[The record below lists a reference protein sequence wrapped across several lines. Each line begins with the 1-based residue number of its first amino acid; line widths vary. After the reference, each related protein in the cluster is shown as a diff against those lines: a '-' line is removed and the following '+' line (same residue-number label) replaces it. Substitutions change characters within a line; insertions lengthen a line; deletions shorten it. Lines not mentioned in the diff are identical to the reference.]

1 MAGVKLIDVNKI
13 YGKNRIV
20 RDFDLDI
27 ADGEFIVLLGPSGC
41 GKSTTLRMIAGL
53 EDVTS
58 GGIYIGDRFV
68 NDVEAKDRNLAMVFQ
83 SYALYPHMNVYENIS
98 FALKIAGMDKATLDQ
113 KVRKTAELLQLTD
126 LLNRKPSQ
134 LSGGQRQRVAMG
146 RAMVRNPVL
155 FLFDEPLSNL
165 DAKLRTQMREELK
178 DIHRKLKTTTIYVTH
193 DQIEAMTLADRIVIM
208 REGIIEQVGTPAE
221 VFLHPANTFVAGF
234 IGSPGMNFFEGIV
247 LGSLDQPILDLGA
260 CKIPA
265 PPAYRGR
272 LRRGSELTIGIRP
285 SDIHL
290 GAQRPALLPAEVV
303 GTEIHGADVMVKG
316 RLGTRTFHFQA
327 PLALTPAVGAVGT
340 CSFDL
345 DALHLF
351 DRNSGRALESVLQ

>member
-1 MAGVKLIDVNKI
+1 VNKI
-13 YGKNRIV
+13 YGKSHIV
-20 RDFDLDI
+20 RDFNLDI

-53 EDVTS
+53 EDISS
-58 GGIYIGDRFV
+58 GEIYIGDRLI
-68 NDVEAKDRNLAMVFQ
+68 NHVEAKDRNLAMVFQ
-83 SYALYPHMNVYENIS
+83 SYALYPHMSVYENIS
-98 FALKIAGMDKATLDQ
+98 FALKIAGVDKATIDQ
-113 KVRKTAELLQLTD
+113 KVRKTAELLQLTE

-178 DIHRKLKTTTIYVTH
+178 EIHQKLRTTTIYVTH
-193 DQIEAMTLADRIVIM
+193 DQIEAMTLADRIVIL
-208 REGIIEQVGTPAE
+208 RDGLVEQVGTPAD
-221 VFLHPANTFVAGF
+221 VFLRPANTFVAGF

-247 LGSLDQPILDLGA
+247 GGSTEQPMLDLGA
-260 CKIPA
+260 CQIPA
-265 PPAYRGR
+265 PPAYRGK
-272 LRRGSELTIGIRP
+272 LRKGSELTVGIRP

-290 GAQRPALLPAEVV
+290 GAKRPAQLPAQVV
-303 GTEIHGADVMVKG
+303 GTEIHGAEVMVKG

-327 PLALTPAVGAVGT
+327 PLALSPTVGGVEE

-345 DALHLF
+345 EALHLF
-351 DRNSGRALESVLQ
+351 DKQSGRALAPALQ